1 MQGCI
6 KAGAVSVGFVLN
18 HGSGQ
23 LVFAR
28 KLQTTRIG
36 LVADNGSYPCA
47 IALLPVVAL
56 GGFDDGSHVGA
67 AARDEDDDVALGH
80 ALHFMR
86 RDMANFLVL
95 QYLRRS

>member
-1 MQGCI
+1 M
-6 KAGAVSVGFVLN
+6 LN

-67 AARDEDDDVALGH
+67 AARDENYDVALGCVVKLH
-80 ALHFMR
+80 AVFYAPALH
-86 RDMANFLVL
+86 AK
-95 QYLRRS
+95 